1 MGQVAA
7 IDRTTK
13 LAIMDLVERLV
24 KPGEINLG
32 WNDVKTVLLQDGET
46 MISFGSGTGQHRAF
60 KACADALASFRTDT
74 MAKTAAK
81 VLFHLTG
88 PENLLLAEV
97 NGAIDIIKRKVW
109 PSGEPIFGVTRDSS
123 LKGEVRCILLTT
135 REKKW
140 GSRVNE
146 RAYSPAEQDLIYDW
160 SHNWLQLIELINN
173 VTGPG
178 QPPSSPL
185 PTELEELEY
194 QRLRFWL
201 IDHQAQFTPLW
212 IEFYQSHDW
221 AYAKSV
227 PNQPDDFPP
236 KYSDNHFLYFY
247 EPEDLYK
254 LAQQLGLQSGVDI
267 WEPNENGASMI
278 RPLLI
283 RLGQLMIEFMD
294 WMDERAREPG

>member
-1 MGQVAA
+1 MSV
-7 IDRTTK
+7 
-13 LAIMDLVERLV
+13 
-24 KPGEINLG
+24 
-32 WNDVKTVLLQDGET
+32 
-46 MISFGSGTGQHRAF
+46 
-60 KACADALASFRTDT
+60 
-74 MAKTAAK
+74 
-81 VLFHLTG
+81 
-88 PENLLLAEV
+88 LLLAEV
-97 NGAIDIIKRKVW
+97 NGAIDIIKRKVR
-109 PSGEPIFGVTRDSS
+109 PSAELIFGVTRDSS

-173 VTGPG
+173 ATRPG
-178 QPPSSPL
+178 QAPSSPP

-212 IEFYQSHDW
+212 MEFYQSHDW
-221 AYAKSV
+221 AITQGKIEEEGDLPQRYLE
-227 PNQPDDFPP
+227 
-236 KYSDNHFLYFY
+236 NHFVYFY
-247 EPEDLYK
+247 EPENLYK
-254 LAQQLGLQSGVDI
+254 LAQQLELQSGVDI
-267 WEPNENGASMI
+267 WEPNENRASMM

-294 WMDERAREPG
+294 WIDERLPQV